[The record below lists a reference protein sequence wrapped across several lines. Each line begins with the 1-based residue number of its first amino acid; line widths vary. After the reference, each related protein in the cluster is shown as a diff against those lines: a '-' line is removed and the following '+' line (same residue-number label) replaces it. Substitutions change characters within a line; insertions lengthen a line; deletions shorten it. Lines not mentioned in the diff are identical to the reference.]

1 MTFKPLFPTRRQAL
15 AGLAGLA
22 GGALLARP
30 GLAEGQADERALK
43 PGQFIWQ
50 PELQKRGAVSIIVS
64 IGAQMMHVHRRGV
77 RIAASTVSTGKSGHD
92 TPTGV
97 FTILQKDKDHV
108 SNIYEGA
115 EMPFMQ
121 RLTWSGIALH
131 AGNLPGYPASHGCV
145 RMPIKFAELLYTIT
159 RLGTPVVV
167 AAAFT
172 TPKQVFNPNV
182 VGQLYSGK
190 ALAPLRRAE
199 RAYLSD
205 NPEEHPVTS
214 VLVSRQES
222 RAIVLQ
228 NGEIVAEGA
237 VEIARPDEAF
247 PSNVFVLSGVGT
259 DEQGLSWE
267 AIGYEPGADVSP
279 AADAE
284 TMNRITA
291 GKAVTDAIAA
301 RIAPG
306 MLFIVTD
313 EALSADSRS
322 GDDFVVM
329 TAEGEEQQ

>member
-1 MTFKPLFPTRRQAL
+1 
-15 AGLAGLA
+15 
-22 GGALLARP
+22 
-30 GLAEGQADERALK
+30 
-43 PGQFIWQ
+43 
-50 PELQKRGAVSIIVS
+50 
-64 IGAQMMHVHRRGV
+64 
-77 RIAASTVSTGKSGHD
+77 
-92 TPTGV
+92 
-97 FTILQKDKDHV
+97 
-108 SNIYEGA
+108 
-115 EMPFMQ
+115 
-121 RLTWSGIALH
+121 ALH

-205 NPEEHPVTS
+205 KPEDHPVTS

-228 NGEIVAEGA
+228 NGEIVAEGP
-237 VEIARPDEAF
+237 VTIDRPDEAF

-259 DEQGLSWE
+259 DEEGLSWE
-267 AIGYEPGADVSP
+267 AIGYEPGADVS
-279 AADAE
+279 AVADEE
-284 TMNRITA
+284 TMNRIKA
-291 GKAVTDAIAA
+291 SKAVTDAIAA

-313 EALSADSRS
+313 GPLSADSRS

-329 TAEGEEQQ
+329 TAEGEEAQ

>member
-131 AGNLPGYPASHGCV
+131 AGNLP
-145 RMPIKFAELLYTIT
+145 
-159 RLGTPVVV
+159 
-167 AAAFT
+167 
-172 TPKQVFNPNV
+172 
-182 VGQLYSGK
+182 
-190 ALAPLRRAE
+190 
-199 RAYLSD
+199 
-205 NPEEHPVTS
+205 
-214 VLVSRQES
+214 
-222 RAIVLQ
+222 
-228 NGEIVAEGA
+228 
-237 VEIARPDEAF
+237 
-247 PSNVFVLSGVGT
+247 
-259 DEQGLSWE
+259 
-267 AIGYEPGADVSP
+267 
-279 AADAE
+279 
-284 TMNRITA
+284 
-291 GKAVTDAIAA
+291 
-301 RIAPG
+301 
-306 MLFIVTD
+306 
-313 EALSADSRS
+313 
-322 GDDFVVM
+322 
-329 TAEGEEQQ
+329 